1 MFQGLVERLWR
12 RLFMLLIVTSIL
24 SGCSTVSDMLSDDE
38 PPPPPPPELIVS
50 VIADSGVNQDLNGR
64 PSPTVLRI
72 YQLEDDAR
80 FKESD
85 FFALYD
91 ADNSL
96 LSGDLIMRDE
106 MVVNPGGSAIKKTLL
121 DEDTEFVGVLAAFQN
136 TDNGVMKKV
145 VAVNAEKDQSVQVRL
160 KDNQL
165 TLVLLD

>member
-1 MFQGLVERLWR
+1 MFQGLLERFWR
-12 RLFMLLIVTSIL
+12 QLLVLLIATSFL

-38 PPPPPPPELIVS
+38 PPPPPPELIVS
-50 VIADSGVNQDLNGR
+50 VIADSGVNQDLDGR

-72 YQLEDDAR
+72 YQLEDDAL

-96 LSGDLIMRDE
+96 LASDLLLRDE
-106 MVVNPGGSAIKKTLL
+106 MVVNPGGSALKKTLL
-121 DEDTEFVGVLAAFQN
+121 DDDAEFVGVLAAFQN

-145 VAVNAEKDQSVQVRL
+145 VAVNAEKDQSVMVRL

>member
-1 MFQGLVERLWR
+1 MFQGFVERFWR
-12 RLFMLLIVTSIL
+12 QLLTLLIATSVL
-24 SGCSTVSDMLSDDE
+24 NGCSTVSDMPSDDE
-38 PPPPPPPELIVS
+38 PPPPPPELVVS

-72 YQLEDDAR
+72 YQLADDAL

-91 ADNSL
+91 ADSSL
-96 LSGDLIMRDE
+96 LSGDLLLRDE
-106 MVVNPGGSAIKKTLL
+106 IVVNPGGSAIKKTLL

-145 VAVNAEKDQSVQVRL
+145 VAVNAEKNQSVQVRI

-165 TLVLLD
+165 ALILLD